1 MTRCHRSRGFTLV
14 ELLVV
19 IAIIGVLVALLLP
32 AVQAAREAAR
42 RMSCSNNLK
51 QIALAMHNYAD
62 THKVLP
68 PGCIWIYPFVPP
80 ANINDAI
87 DLGNW
92 GWGAMILPFM
102 EQGARQ
108 DIMQVLRVTM
118 PTAVDNAASRAAMQQ
133 KIPSF
138 RCPSD
143 DSRFDLNSGRLFSGF
158 SVLLQQVA
166 TSNYVGVNA
175 SGHLRRDPGPAS
187 GLANGILYMNRGS
200 SFGDITDG
208 TSNTAMVGERAWRFR
223 TDAGG
228 NQEHRA
234 GVVLGTR
241 GARQNSEQGL
251 ADTLG
256 CGFFKLNF
264 TRFRPA
270 PGGSQAD
277 ARRTFSSRHP
287 GGAMFAFADGS
298 VTFVSETITFDYND
312 EQASLTPDVVNTPW
326 EAMLGKNDGMSFSN

>member
-1 MTRCHRSRGFTLV
+1 MTRFRRSPGFTLV

-32 AVQAAREAAR
+32 AVQAARESAR

-51 QIALAMHNYAD
+51 QIALALHNYAD

-80 ANINDAI
+80 AAINDAV
-87 DLGNW
+87 DEGNW
-92 GWGAMILPFM
+92 GWGAMVLPYM
-102 EQGARQ
+102 EQGARHEM
-108 DIMQVLRVTM
+108 MQVLTLTM
-118 PTAVDNAASRAAMQQ
+118 PRAIDNATSRAAMQQ

-143 DSRFDLNSGRLFSGF
+143 ESRFDLNSGRPVSGF
-158 SVLLQQVA
+158 TVLLQQVA
-166 TSNYVGVNA
+166 TTNYVGVNS
-175 SGHLRRDPGPAS
+175 SGHLRRDRGPAS
-187 GLANGILYMNRGS
+187 GLANGIFYMNRATT
-200 SFGDITDG
+200 FGEILDG
-208 TSNTAMVGERAWRFR
+208 TSNTAMVGERAWRLR

-228 NQEHRA
+228 IQEHRA
-234 GVVLGTR
+234 GIVFGTR
-241 GARQNSEQGL
+241 GVRQNSEQGL

-287 GGAMFAFADGS
+287 GGAMFAKADGS
-298 VTFVSETITFDYND
+298 VDFVSETIAFDYD
-312 EQASLTPDVVNTPW
+312 VEQASLTPDVVNSPW
-326 EAMLGKNDGMSFSN
+326 EAMLGKDDGKSFSN